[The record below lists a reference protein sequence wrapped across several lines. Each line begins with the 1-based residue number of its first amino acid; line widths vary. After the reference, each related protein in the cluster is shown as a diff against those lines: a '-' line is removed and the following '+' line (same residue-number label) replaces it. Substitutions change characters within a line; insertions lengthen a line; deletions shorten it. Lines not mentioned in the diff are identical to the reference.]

1 MSVCAHYGFHGG
13 IALAATTLVG
23 NALGRG
29 DEDDAALWGWNCALL
44 TFAYGVIMSLLFI
57 ALASALGLLL
67 PAGSD
72 PFFILPVA
80 VFGLLGALGLLVAW
94 LGSERAVARLWN
106 SR

>member
-1 MSVCAHYGFHGG
+1 MATIKDHARRLCAPLLNPLEAGDSPYHYAPKSRA
-13 IALAATTLVG
+13 IL
-23 NALGRG
+23 
-29 DEDDAALWGWNCALL
+29 
-44 TFAYGVIMSLLFI
+44 VIMSLLFI

-106 SR
+106 SRQG